1 MKTVTLILIS
11 LFIFLSECTLAQ
23 GDHKDNN
30 IGEKIVEDFNHFI
43 FAGGCLTSAPQHYS
57 WNDYLTFGTVIG
69 GTAALFSTD
78 KKIRSFSQSNITTLN
93 NKIFRVDKYY
103 GSGYTLLIPG
113 GLYAYGL
120 LAGDNGIR
128 KLGLR
133 VSEAFIYSGLITTVL
148 KAAIGR
154 RRPYA
159 GESQLFFKPLQIS
172 NNEML
177 SLPSGHATVAFA
189 VSTVMADYLDNVYW
203 KIFWFGSAGWV
214 AASRV
219 YNNAHWASDVFLGSA
234 IGYFTGAFITNLDKD
249 KEEGKQV
256 TFVPYFSL
264 QQVGLVISF

>member
-1 MKTVTLILIS
+1 MKTVALILLCI
-11 LFIFLSECTLAQ
+11 FIFPSEYTLAQ
-23 GDHKDNN
+23 NESKDNN

-43 FAGGCLTSAPQHYS
+43 FAGGCLASAPVHFS

-69 GTAALFSTD
+69 GTAALFSAD
-78 KKIRSFSQSNITTLN
+78 KKIRSFSQANRPELN
-93 NKIFRVDKYY
+93 NKIFRVDKYF

-113 GLYAYGL
+113 SLYTYGL
-120 LAGDNGIR
+120 LAGDNNIR

-133 VSEAFIYSGLITTVL
+133 VSEAFIYSGLITVVL

-172 NNEML
+172 NDDLL

-203 KIFWFGSAGWV
+203 KIIWFGFSGWV

-219 YNNAHWASDVFLGSA
+219 YNNTHWASDVFLGSA
-234 IGYFTGAFITNLDKD
+234 IGYFTGTFITNLDRE

-256 TFVPYFSL
+256 TFVPYISL
-264 QQVGLVISF
+264 QQVGILINF